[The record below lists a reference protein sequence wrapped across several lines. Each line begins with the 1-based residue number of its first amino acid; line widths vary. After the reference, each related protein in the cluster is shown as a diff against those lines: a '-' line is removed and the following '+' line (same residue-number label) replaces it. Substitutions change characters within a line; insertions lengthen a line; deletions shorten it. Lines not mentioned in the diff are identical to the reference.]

1 MIDPPPARD
10 DSIALPRGVEWMPVD
25 QALGLL
31 KKRIVV
37 TTSVERCEL
46 ANSCGRFL
54 AEDII
59 APNNSPPYTNSAV
72 DGFGICAQEFDKQ
85 AIFSLPLH
93 KERVAAGRPLN
104 SRVLKEEAVRILTGA
119 QLPDGVDTVI
129 LEEDVS
135 LKGQNIVFRGPI
147 KKGSNTRVEGEDVK
161 KAQLI
166 LETGRKLR
174 PCDLALLASVGV
186 RMVAVRK
193 KLRVGILSSGDELCS
208 TSEKFTQGKIFDANK
223 PMLISQMEEWG
234 YDPIDFGRA
243 LDIEEDVIERLDQ
256 ASKICDVLLTTGGAS
271 AGDQDYLSATLKR
284 NDCLEIWRLAVK
296 PGRPMAMGFWNSLPI
311 FVLPGNPVAALVCT
325 LIFACPALRVIAGGR
340 WESPK
345 GFSMPAAFA
354 KSKKPGRREFL
365 RGRIKEGRVEA
376 FGSEGSGR
384 VSGLSWAEGLIELG
398 EDCEGVSF
406 EELVRFIPFT
416 SFRE

>member
-1 MIDPPPARD
+1 
-10 DSIALPRGVEWMPVD
+10 
-25 QALGLL
+25 
-31 KKRIVV
+31 
-37 TTSVERCEL
+37 VERCEL

-271 AGDQDYLSATLKR
+271 AGDQDY
-284 NDCLEIWRLAVK
+284 
-296 PGRPMAMGFWNSLPI
+296 
-311 FVLPGNPVAALVCT
+311 
-325 LIFACPALRVIAGGR
+325 
-340 WESPK
+340 
-345 GFSMPAAFA
+345 
-354 KSKKPGRREFL
+354 
-365 RGRIKEGRVEA
+365 
-376 FGSEGSGR
+376 
-384 VSGLSWAEGLIELG
+384 
-398 EDCEGVSF
+398 
-406 EELVRFIPFT
+406 
-416 SFRE
+416 